1 MYLFT
6 CRYHCNRFNENDAK
20 AARDAQAKS
29 RAALERYL
37 FYCNRYINH
46 LKSKNM
52 EHKLYEMAE
61 QKMQELQLLD
71 MTWIEVGCSWMH
83 YLKKIPLQVQFMKK
97 AVDILCQCRNT
108 LMYTYAFAYFL
119 KKNNHSCIFEV
130 CMM

>member
-1 MYLFT
+1 MNVYVCIL
-6 CRYHCNRFNENDAK
+6 RYHCNRYNENDAK

-52 EHKLYEMAE
+52 ENKLYEMAE

-71 MTWIEVGCSWMH
+71 MTWIEVRES
-83 YLKKIPLQVQFMKK
+83 F
-97 AVDILCQCRNT
+97 
-108 LMYTYAFAYFL
+108 
-119 KKNNHSCIFEV
+119 S
-130 CMM
+130 

>member
-1 MYLFT
+1 MGLVGKVIYIFILACYKVYLFII

-71 MTWIEVGCSWMH
+71 MTWIEVGCSWIH
-83 YLKKIPLQVQFMKK
+83 YLKKYHYRFNL
-97 AVDILCQCRNT
+97 
-108 LMYTYAFAYFL
+108 
-119 KKNNHSCIFEV
+119 
-130 CMM
+130 